1 MAYSLLASKCQKTIF
16 SEWAKSMKR
25 ISTGRTGIFYRY
37 GENRRIAGGKPDKC
51 FDIVYTK
58 NGKVVFEKV
67 GWLSEGFS
75 LEDAC
80 ELRAL
85 RIRAMR
91 HPELL
96 PDAHVPVASLTFD
109 QAWEILESKWLPL
122 LKRGRDLKSVYK
134 THIQPHFGNKKLASF
149 SSRDSD
155 TFRQELMQ
163 VKNQHSEGGLQP
175 GTIRKIMSDFRRI
188 VNKVYEWSLVE
199 GTAPKIR
206 LPAADRKRERFLT
219 PEEATFLLEE
229 LQLISCTYYHI
240 VRIALYTGMRRGEL
254 VRLQKQDINLD
265 AGIIHANGKM
275 GRRIVF
281 ICGEV
286 KEEIRAL
293 LPEKPDDFLFRQKD
307 GKPISPNQISQVFSK
322 IVNALGFN
330 TGITDDSQKVVFHT
344 LRHTFC
350 SWLAMA
356 DVSLVKIG
364 ALVGH
369 KSTQMTERYA
379 KLSSES
385 QRSALQYIEK
395 ALQQK

>member
-1 MAYSLLASKCQKTIF
+1 
-16 SEWAKSMKR
+16 
-25 ISTGRTGIFYRY
+25 
-37 GENRRIAGGKPDKC
+37 
-51 FDIVYTK
+51 
-58 NGKVVFEKV
+58 
-67 GWLSEGFS
+67 
-75 LEDAC
+75 
-80 ELRAL
+80 
-85 RIRAMR
+85 
-91 HPELL
+91 
-96 PDAHVPVASLTFD
+96 
-109 QAWEILESKWLPL
+109 
-122 LKRGRDLKSVYK
+122 
-134 THIQPHFGNKKLASF
+134 
-149 SSRDSD
+149 
-155 TFRQELMQ
+155 
-163 VKNQHSEGGLQP
+163 
-175 GTIRKIMSDFRRI
+175 
-188 VNKVYEWSLVE
+188 
-199 GTAPKIR
+199 
-206 LPAADRKRERFLT
+206 
-219 PEEATFLLEE
+219 
-229 LQLISCTYYHI
+229 
-240 VRIALYTGMRRGEL
+240 
-254 VRLQKQDINLD
+254 
-265 AGIIHANGKM
+265 M